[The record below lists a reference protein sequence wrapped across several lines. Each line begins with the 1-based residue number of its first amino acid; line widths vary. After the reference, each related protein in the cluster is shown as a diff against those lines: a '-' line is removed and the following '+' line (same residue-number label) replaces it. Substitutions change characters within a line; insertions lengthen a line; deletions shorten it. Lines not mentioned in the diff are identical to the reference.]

1 MLPPKSGSVQQ
12 AGAAVPGYE
21 IAGELGRGGMGVVY
35 KARQTGLNRTVALK
49 MILAGEHASAADL
62 ARFRVEAEAVARI
75 QHPNIVQIHEI
86 GDRDGRPFFSLEFCD
101 GGSLAAKLD
110 GTPWVARR
118 AAELVETLA
127 RAVQAAHDRQV
138 VHRDLKPANVL
149 LAADGTPKI
158 ADFGLAKRLD
168 ASAGQ
173 TASGAI
179 LGTPSYMAPEQANGS
194 KHVGTAADIYALGAI
209 LYELL
214 TGRPPFKAPTALDTV
229 MQVVSDEP
237 ARPRALQSKIPR
249 ELEAVCL
256 KCLAKLPSSRYA
268 SAGALADDLAAWL
281 DGRPVAARPLGLA
294 NRAWAWIKVHPWLA
308 GALLANG
315 VGGIAFAAA
324 TYLTIGADNSSFWVV
339 CATFFVPFPVLLVF
353 YIAFDRREKALRT
366 AAMRAQSVAD
376 EVPAAVL
383 SLYVSRRKL
392 LRWMIAG
399 GLVGGILG
407 YALVPTNGFD
417 SEMFFIYY
425 LAGAGVA
432 ACVVA
437 GVRSK

>member
-35 KARQTGLNRTVALK
+35 KARQTGLNRTIALK

-75 QHPNIVQIHEI
+75 KHPNIVQIYEI

-110 GTPWVARR
+110 GTPWVPRR

-158 ADFGLAKRLD
+158 TDFGLAKRLD

-256 KCLAKLPSSRYA
+256 KCLSKLPSRRYA
-268 SAGALADDLAAWL
+268 SAGALADDLTAWL
-281 DGRPVAARPLGLA
+281 DGRPVAARPLGSA
-294 NRAWAWIKVHPWLA
+294 SRAWAWVKAHPFLA
-308 GALLANG
+308 SVLLIYG
-315 VGGIAFAAA
+315 VGGIFV
-324 TYLTIGADNSSFWVV
+324 GAMLSLSIMTGPIAWTV
-339 CATFFVPFPVLLVF
+339 CAGFFMPLPILLAYV
-353 YIAFDRREKALRT
+353 ISFDRKAKELRT
-366 AAMRAQSVAD
+366 AAVRVQSVAD

-383 SLYVSRRKL
+383 SLYVSKVKL
-392 LRWMIAG
+392 SRWMIAG
-399 GLVGGILG
+399 GFAGMILR
-407 YALVPTNGFD
+407 YVLVPTNSF
-417 SEMFFIYY
+417 ELIIYY
-425 LAGAGVA
+425 AAGAGVA
-432 ACVVA
+432 ASIVA
-437 GVRSK
+437 SVRGKRR